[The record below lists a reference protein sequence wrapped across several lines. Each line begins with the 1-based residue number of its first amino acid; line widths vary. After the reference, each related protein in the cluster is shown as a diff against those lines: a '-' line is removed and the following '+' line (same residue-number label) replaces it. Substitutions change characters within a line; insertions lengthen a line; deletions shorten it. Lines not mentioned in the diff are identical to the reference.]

1 MRSTEKEARNA
12 SLEKLLETAVCPGW
26 KRSLYER
33 TDEGDPGN
41 SRFFVRMENDRET
54 VDLEYDPQD
63 PVRSFLETVDGL
75 AEDATEEYGMNRS
88 PFARSVMETYLSL
101 RDAMYKAAGKLHCPI
116 PGMCFEEAKKREDYS
131 FALNGIEDVIDGIRK
146 GCLDGFTEYAEPMRG
161 AAVMEVGY
169 VDIEVN
175 IFSEAQVTTLEEK
188 KNDLTPVID
197 YFVCVKNA
205 DGEWTS
211 DDYLD
216 SEVKVD
222 WNSGDWQEQLEQDM
236 FTALDEYVKKKGYHY
251 DRPNFIP

>member
-1 MRSTEKEARNA
+1 MKE
-12 SLEKLLETAVCPGW
+12 LEKLLETG
-26 KRSLYER
+26 
-33 TDEGDPGN
+33 
-41 SRFFVRMENDRET
+41 
-54 VDLEYDPQD
+54 
-63 PVRSFLETVDGL
+63 
-75 AEDATEEYGMNRS
+75 EYGMNRT
-88 PFARSVMETYLSL
+88 PFALSVMEVHSSL
-101 RDAMYKAAGKLHCPI
+101 RNAMYKAARKLNLL
-116 PGMCFEEAKKREDYS
+116 PGMRFEDAKKRGDYS
-131 FALNGIEDVIDGIRK
+131 FALNGIADVIDGIRK

-161 AAVMEVGY
+161 AAVMEAGF

-216 SEVKVD
+216 RKVKVD
-222 WNSGDWQEQLEQDM
+222 WNAPDWKAQLERDM
-236 FTALDEYVKKKGYHY
+236 FTALDEYVKERGYHY